1 MLPALKLKK
10 SSIVVSDPCWA
21 RFTSPLPTA
30 PPMVLPRFQIPED
43 EQVVVPE
50 AVMREAVE

>member
-1 MLPALKLKK
+1 
-10 SSIVVSDPCWA
+10 
-21 RFTSPLPTA
+21 
-30 PPMVLPRFQIPED
+30 MVLPRFQIPED